1 MHVSPDLAAASET
14 GSIRL
19 LPLGGLGEI
28 GLNMMVLECRD
39 RILLIDCG
47 LMFPESSMMGID
59 FAIPD
64 VTSLADR
71 TADIVALVLTHGHED
86 HIGGIPFLLER
97 LGFPPIF
104 GTPLTLGLLQSKLDE
119 HELHQTPEMHTISPA
134 GKLHLDPFEIEP
146 FRVSHS
152 IVDGVG
158 LAVRTPAGL
167 VVHTGDFKLDPDP
180 LDGERTD
187 TARLAKYGDEGVL
200 LLLSDSTNVESPG
213 RTPSERE
220 VGKMFDRI
228 VPQCHGWVM
237 VAAFASNIHR
247 VQQAVNAA
255 INNGRKVVITGRSM
269 QLVSRVARQL
279 GYLHIPDD
287 ALIDLDELAYLPR
300 DRAMIITTGSQGE
313 FRSVLSRVAQGE
325 HKQLQLE
332 ENDVV
337 ILSSKFIPGNERSI
351 QQTINNLYRRGAEV
365 YYETTSDVH
374 VSGHASRDELE
385 EILTLV
391 RPRCFVPIHGE
402 YRHLVKHAQLARD
415 SGVAPENIF
424 VLENG
429 TALRISAD
437 GCTIEENVHIGRTLV
452 DGKGVGDLGLDEIR
466 DRRHLGHH
474 GLVVVQLSYEAA
486 TGKLVD
492 GPKFHSRGFMAEENE
507 ELFDQARE
515 VIRQILET
523 QCPGVAGDREIV
535 ADELRRKLQRFFS
548 RTLERRPLVVPLIQ
562 DV

>member
-1 MHVSPDLAAASET
+1 MSPDLTFASDTE
-14 GSIRL
+14 SIRL

-39 RILLIDCG
+39 KILLIDCG

-64 VTSLADR
+64 VTALANR
-71 TADIVALVLTHGHED
+71 TADIVALILTHGHED
-86 HIGGIPFLLER
+86 HIGGVPYLLER
-97 LGFPPIF
+97 LGFPPLF
-104 GTPLTLGLLQSKLDE
+104 GTPLTLGLLQSKLEE
-119 HELHQTPEMHTISPA
+119 HELSQTPEMHTISPA
-134 GKLHLDPFEIEP
+134 GKVHLDPFEIEF
-146 FRVSHS
+146 FRASHS

-158 LAVRTPAGL
+158 LAIRTPAGL
-167 VVHTGDFKLDPDP
+167 VIHTGDFKLDPDP
-180 LDGERTD
+180 LDGEGTE
-187 TARLAKYGDEGVL
+187 TGRLAQYGDEGVL

-228 VPQCHGWVM
+228 LPECRGWVM

-255 INNGRKVVITGRSM
+255 LKSNRKIVITGRSM

-287 ALIDLDELAYLPR
+287 ALIDLDELPYLPR
-300 DRAMIITTGSQGE
+300 DRLLIITTGSQGE

-374 VSGHASRDELE
+374 VSGHASRDELKE
-385 EILTLV
+385 VLSLV
-391 RPRCFVPIHGE
+391 RPRYFVPVHGE
-402 YRHLVKHAQLARD
+402 YRHLVKHAQLARET
-415 SGVAPENIF
+415 GVAEGNAFI
-424 VLENG
+424 LENG
-429 TALRISAD
+429 EALRVSAQ
-437 GCTIEENVHIGRTLV
+437 GSEIEERIHAGRTLV

-474 GLVVVQLSYEAA
+474 GLVLVQLTYEAA
-486 TGKLVD
+486 TGKLID
-492 GPKFHSRGFMAEENE
+492 EPKFHSRGFMAEDDE
-507 ELFDQARE
+507 ELFEQARE
-515 VIRQILET
+515 VIRKVLEE
-523 QCPGVAGDREIV
+523 QCPGLAGDREIV